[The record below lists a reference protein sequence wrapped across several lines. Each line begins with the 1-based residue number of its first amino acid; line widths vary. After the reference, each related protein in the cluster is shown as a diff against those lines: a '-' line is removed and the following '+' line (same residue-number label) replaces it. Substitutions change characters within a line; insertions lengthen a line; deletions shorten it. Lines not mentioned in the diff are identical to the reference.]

1 MNEFSNIIVVTIDN
15 FTSEVIEKSK
25 QLPVLVDFSADWCT
39 PCLALEPIL
48 EKLANEAN
56 GSFVIAKVDTDEQQK
71 LTGQYGIRGFPT
83 LKLFRHGEVVDEAY
97 GVQPASKL
105 RKMLANQSNP

>member
-1 MNEFSNIIVVTIDN
+1 MNKSSLIISVDIDN
-15 FTSEVIEKSK
+15 FTTEVIEKSK
-25 QLPVLVDFSADWCT
+25 QIPVLVDFSADWCA
-39 PCLALEPIL
+39 PCHMLEPIL
-48 EKLANEAN
+48 EKLASEAK
-56 GSFVIAKVDTDEQQK
+56 GTFVIAKVDTDEQQK

-105 RKMLANQSNP
+105 RKMISNQ

>member
-1 MNEFSNIIVVTIDN
+1 MNESSLIMSVDIDN
-15 FTSEVIEKSK
+15 FTTEVIEKSK
-25 QLPVLVDFSADWCT
+25 QIPVLVDFSADWCA
-39 PCLALEPIL
+39 PCHMLEPIL
-48 EKLANEAN
+48 EKLAAEAE
-56 GSFVIAKVDTDEQQK
+56 GAFVIVKVDTDEQQK

-105 RKMLANQSNP
+105 RKMLASQ